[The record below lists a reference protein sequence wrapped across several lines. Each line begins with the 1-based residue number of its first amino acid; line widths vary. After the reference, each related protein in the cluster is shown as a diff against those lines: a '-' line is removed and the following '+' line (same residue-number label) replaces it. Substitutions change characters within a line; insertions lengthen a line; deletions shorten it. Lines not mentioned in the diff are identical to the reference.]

1 MAMGEKHVG
10 AKAVGILGIV
20 ALALLAGCT
29 PTAGESSAVAGPDS
43 NAQSVVEGVPGA
55 DGAPGEPGA
64 QGLPGPV
71 GPQGPPGRQGA
82 TGERGLTGPVGPA
95 GPQGPAGP
103 AGPAGTDGSSSLP
116 TALSHRDPGQGPA
129 NGWTRIVLLSDLV
142 GVPATDANYYGTRLA
157 FLENIPDGRWLVNV
171 SGSISVQLGTTG
183 KNLLGQCSLVE
194 IHPDFGP
201 FGLVTEV
208 GVNHSTLDSREF
220 GSFAFHW
227 VGNTVG
233 VVDLE
238 VRCFT
243 FDSAPETATLDV
255 KDARITALSVAP

>member
-1 MAMGEKHVG
+1 MQDLEKHTG
-10 AKAVGILGIV
+10 AKAVGVLGIV
-20 ALALLAGCT
+20 ALTLLAGCT
-29 PTAGESSAVAGPDS
+29 PMQGESSATAGTDSDAQLVA
-43 NAQSVVEGVPGA
+43 EGVPGA
-55 DGAPGEPGA
+55 DGATGEPGA
-64 QGLPGPV
+64 QSLAGPV
-71 GPQGPPGRQGA
+71 GPQGPPGRQGP
-82 TGERGLTGPVGPA
+82 TGERGLTGPAGPG

-103 AGPAGTDGSSSLP
+103 AGPAGSDGSSSLP

-129 NGWTRIVLLSDLV
+129 NGWTRIALRSSLTNDR
-142 GVPATDANYYGTRLA
+142 TDANYYGTRLA

-183 KNLLGQCSLVE
+183 KDLLAQCSLVE
-194 IHPDFGP
+194 IHPNFGP

-208 GVNHSTLDSREF
+208 GVNHGPIDFAEF

-227 VGNTVG
+227 VGTTSG

-243 FDSAPETATLDV
+243 FDIAPETATIDV
-255 KDARITALSVAP
+255 KDARITALSVAS